1 MTEQDELEK
10 LVLEKIKAK
19 MDKIKANQQK
29 LQGSFK
35 DPTNHYVGKFH
46 W

>member
-1 MTEQDELEK
+1 MTEQDELERQ
-10 LVLEKIKAK
+10 VLEKIKAK

-29 LQGSFK
+29 LQGNFK
-35 DPTNHYVGKFH
+35 DPTNHYAGKFY